1 MRTAPVACVALLCAL
16 CARCDALQVRH
27 PGVRR
32 HPRHR
37 AWALRGEAEDDNG
50 DKGPTGTAAGFSG
63 LMERIK
69 KQMAAERSA
78 RTFPPDLD
86 DPRLVY
92 GDMLAL
98 TAVAL
103 LHAIYVIVL
112 DPTFPGWD
120 APVPESAPHLGETL
134 LRAMLL
140 IFSYLV
146 GFGYNNALFSGAARD
161 SDTAVNIVAKAGIDM
176 TNVHILVLLIVNV
189 LFLHQPI
196 NPNELGFDVMG
207 SFVALAMWRALY
219 SRGPNMYY

>member
-1 MRTAPVACVALLCAL
+1 M
-16 CARCDALQVRH
+16 
-27 PGVRR
+27 
-32 HPRHR
+32 
-37 AWALRGEAEDDNG
+37 
-50 DKGPTGTAAGFSG
+50 
-63 LMERIK
+63 
-69 KQMAAERSA
+69 
-78 RTFPPDLD
+78 
-86 DPRLVY
+86 
-92 GDMLAL
+92 
-98 TAVAL
+98 
-103 LHAIYVIVL
+103 
-112 DPTFPGWD
+112 
-120 APVPESAPHLGETL
+120 PESAPHLGETL